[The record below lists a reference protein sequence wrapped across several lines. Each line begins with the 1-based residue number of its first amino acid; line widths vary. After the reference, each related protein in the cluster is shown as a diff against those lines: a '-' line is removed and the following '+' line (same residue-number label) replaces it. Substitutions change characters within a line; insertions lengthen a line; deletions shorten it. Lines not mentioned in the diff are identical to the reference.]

1 MSDPKKILVVD
12 DEPDMREW
20 LTTFLEDN
28 DFSTISA
35 TDGAEAFD
43 KAKNEHP
50 DLITLDITMD
60 GESGMRALKNLQ
72 GDDATAKIPIIII
85 TGMTPDLKKFIEK
98 SGQVKSPAAFFEKPV
113 ERDAL
118 LKKIKELLA

>member
-1 MSDPKKILVVD
+1 MSDAKKILVVD
-12 DEPDMREW
+12 DEPDMVEW

-35 TDGAEAFD
+35 SNGAEAFE

-60 GESGMRALKNLQ
+60 EESGMRALKNLQ
-72 GDDATAKIPIIII
+72 GDNSTANIPIIII
-85 TGMTPDLKKFIEK
+85 TGITPDLKRFIDR
-98 SGQVKSPAAFFEKPV
+98 SGQVKSPDAYFEKPV
-113 ERDAL
+113 ERDDL
-118 LKKIKELLA
+118 LKKVKELLT

>member
-12 DEPDMREW
+12 DEPDMVEW

-28 DFSTISA
+28 DFATISA
-35 TDGAEAFD
+35 FNGAEAFE
-43 KAKNEHP
+43 KAKNESP

-60 GESGMRALKNLQ
+60 EESGMRALKNLQ
-72 GDDATAKIPIIII
+72 ENESTANIPIVII
-85 TGMTPDLKKFIEK
+85 TGITPDLKKFIDR
-98 SGQVKSPAAFFEKPV
+98 SGQVKSPDAYFEKPV

-118 LKKIKELLA
+118 LKRIKELLA